1 MALRGVG
8 VGTLTQRS
16 SLIGRNLDA
25 TQRAFHGNVT
35 RLSSGRQI
43 GGPENAGH
51 AAELLLSTRFA
62 AQAGGLSAAIG
73 NVSQG
78 RSLIQTAEGGLS
90 NTADLLGRARE
101 LAVQSANGTLSGE
114 ERAALQSEFD
124 QTVQEID
131 RQAGTTQFN
140 GRNLLNGST
149 PSVDLQAGANN
160 GEQITLN
167 LPATNSAALGL
178 TGANVTTQTNATA
191 AIDQIDQALE
201 TVSGVR
207 SGVGAQANRLEAT
220 ETSLIRTREDF
231 VSAESRIAD
240 TDVASESTQ
249 LVANHI
255 RQQKNVALAAQSN
268 ISALA
273 VLRLFGHSA

>member
-16 SLIGRNLDA
+16 NLIGRNVDG

-43 GGPENAGH
+43 GGPENAGR

-62 AQAGGLSAAIG
+62 AQAGGISAAIG
-73 NVSQG
+73 NISQG

-90 NTADLLGRARE
+90 STADLLGRARE
-101 LAVQSANGTLSGE
+101 LAVQSANGTLSSE
-114 ERAALQSEFD
+114 ERAALQNEFS

-140 GRNLLNGST
+140 RLNLLDGSN
-149 PSVDLQAGANN
+149 PALDLQAGANN
-160 GEQITLN
+160 GEQITLS
-167 LPATNSAALGL
+167 LPATNSASLGL
-178 TGANVTTQTNATA
+178 TGANVSTQAGATA

-201 TVSGVR
+201 TVSGTR
-207 SGVGAQANRLEAT
+207 AGLGAQANRLEAT
-220 ETSLIRTREDF
+220 DTRLIRTREDF

-249 LVANHI
+249 LVANRI

-268 ISALA
+268 VSALA
-273 VLRLFGHSA
+273 VLRLFGHAA